1 MIKEFN
7 AFLMKNNILA
17 LALAVVIGTAL
28 AAVIGSLVA
37 DVIMPPVGLALG
49 GVDFQSLFID
59 LSGKGYPSLAAAKAA
74 GAPTINY
81 GNFIN
86 SVIIFIIVA
95 FVVFLIAKMF
105 VKEAPAAP
113 TKSCQRCT
121 MDIPAAASRCPHC
134 TSELGAV
141 GGSVGGR

>member
-1 MIKEFN
+1 MLREFN
-7 AFLMKNNILA
+7 AFLMKNGILA

-37 DVIMPPVGLALG
+37 DVIMPPVGLLLG

-59 LSGKGYPSLAAAKAA
+59 LSGKGYPSLVAAKAA
-74 GAPTINY
+74 GAPTVNY

-86 SVIIFIIVA
+86 TVIIFIIVA

-105 VKEAPAAP
+105 VKEAPPTP
-113 TKSCQRCT
+113 TKACPRCT
-121 MDIPAAASRCPHC
+121 MDIPVPASRCPHC
-134 TSELGAV
+134 TSELGA
-141 GGSVGGR
+141 R

>member
-1 MIKEFN
+1 MISEFN

-28 AAVIGSLVA
+28 AAAIGSLVA
-37 DVIMPPVGLALG
+37 DVIMPPVGLLLG

-59 LSGKGYPSLAAAKAA
+59 LSGKGHPSPAAGKAA

-86 SVIIFIIVA
+86 TVIIFIIVA

-105 VKEAPAAP
+105 VKDAPPAA
-113 TKSCQRCT
+113 TKACPRCT
-121 MDIPAAASRCPHC
+121 MDIPLAASRCPSC
-134 TSELGAV
+134 TSELAA
-141 GGSVGGR
+141 R

>member
-1 MIKEFN
+1 MIGEFN

-37 DVIMPPVGLALG
+37 DVIMPPVGLLLG
-49 GVDFQSLFID
+49 GVDFQSLFFD
-59 LSGKGYPSLAAAKAA
+59 LSGKGYPSLSAAKAA
-74 GAPTINY
+74 GAATINY

-86 SVIIFIIVA
+86 TVIIFIIVA

-105 VKEAPAAP
+105 VKDAPPAP
-113 TKSCQRCT
+113 VKPCPRCA
-121 MDIPAAASRCPHC
+121 MDIPLAASRCPLC
-134 TSELGAV
+134 TSELAA
-141 GGSVGGR
+141 R

>member
-1 MIKEFN
+1 MLREFN

-37 DVIMPPVGLALG
+37 DVIMPPVGLLLG
-49 GVDFQSLFID
+49 GVDFQGLFID

-74 GAPTINY
+74 GAATVNY
-81 GNFIN
+81 GSFIN
-86 SVIIFIIVA
+86 TVIIFIIVA

-113 TKSCQRCT
+113 VKACPRCT
-121 MDIPAAASRCPHC
+121 MDIPLAAGRCPHC
-134 TSELGAV
+134 TSEL
-141 GGSVGGR
+141 SVAGR

>member
-1 MIKEFN
+1 MIREFN

-37 DVIMPPVGLALG
+37 DVIMPPVGLLLG

-59 LSGKGYPSLAAAKAA
+59 LSGKGYPSLAAAKEA

-86 SVIIFIIVA
+86 TVIIFIIVA
-95 FVVFLIAKMF
+95 FVVFLIAKTF

-113 TKSCQRCT
+113 TKSCPRCT
-121 MDIPAAASRCPHC
+121 SDIPLAASRCPHC
-134 TSELGAV
+134 TSELG
-141 GGSVGGR
+141 GGAPSVAR

>member
-1 MIKEFN
+1 MLRDFN

-37 DVIMPPVGLALG
+37 DVVMPPVGLLLG

-59 LSGKGYPSLAAAKAA
+59 LSGKGYPNLAAAKAA
-74 GAPTINY
+74 GAATVNY
-81 GNFIN
+81 GSFIN
-86 SVIIFIIVA
+86 TVIIFIIVA

-113 TKSCQRCT
+113 VKACPRCT
-121 MDIPAAASRCPHC
+121 MDIPLAAGRCPHC
-134 TSELGAV
+134 TSEL
-141 GGSVGGR
+141 SVAGR

>member
-1 MIKEFN
+1 MIREFN

-37 DVIMPPVGLALG
+37 DVIMPPIGLLLG

-59 LSGKGYPSLAAAKAA
+59 LSGKGYPSLAAAKEA

-86 SVIIFIIVA
+86 TVIIFIIVA
-95 FVVFLIAKMF
+95 FVVFLIAKTF

-113 TKSCQRCT
+113 TKSCPRCT
-121 MDIPAAASRCPHC
+121 SDIPLAASRCPHC
-134 TSELGAV
+134 TSELG
-141 GGSVGGR
+141 GGAPSVAR

>member
-1 MIKEFN
+1 MIREFN
-7 AFLMKNNILA
+7 LFLMKSNVLA

-37 DVIMPPVGLALG
+37 DVIMPPVGLLLAA
-49 GVDFQSLFID
+49 VDFQSLFID

-74 GAPTINY
+74 GAPTVNY

-86 SVIIFIIVA
+86 TVIIFIIVA
-95 FVVFLIAKMF
+95 FIVFLIGKMF
-105 VKEAPAAP
+105 VKEAPPAP
-113 TKSCQRCT
+113 SKSCQRCT

-134 TSELGAV
+134 TSELGA
-141 GGSVGGR
+141 R

>member
-1 MIKEFN
+1 MFREFN
-7 AFLMKNNILA
+7 AFLLKNNVLA
-17 LALAVVIGTAL
+17 LALAFVIGVAL

-37 DVIMPPVGLALG
+37 DVIMPPVGLLLG

-74 GAPTINY
+74 GAPTVNY

-95 FVVFLIAKMF
+95 FVVFLIAKTF

-113 TKSCQRCT
+113 VKSCPRCAL
-121 MDIPAAASRCPHC
+121 DIPLAASRCPHC
-134 TSELGAV
+134 TSELG
-141 GGSVGGR
+141 SVGAR